1 MVADLQRTVGDQV
14 TLPPGYSLGWSGQFE
29 YLERAGAR
37 LAWVIPIALAIIFI
51 LIWTVFRDPGEV
63 AIILRSLPLALV
75 GGLWLIWLLGHA
87 GSVATLIGFIA
98 LGGLAAEFGV
108 ITLVYLRQAWS
119 RRPAA
124 GPPNSPR
131 PKPRSAGRGPAM
143 RPKAMT
149 VAVILAGCSRSSS
162 AKVPARKSCSASPPP
177 WSAA

>member
-1 MVADLQRTVGDQV
+1 AIHAGPPMLRSENARLTGYVYIDVAGRDLGSVVADLQRTVGDQV

-63 AIILRSLPLALV
+63 AIILLSLPLALV

-87 GSVATLIGFIA
+87 VSVATLIGFIA

-108 ITLVYLRQAWS
+108 I
-119 RRPAA
+119 
-124 GPPNSPR
+124 
-131 PKPRSAGRGPAM
+131 M
-143 RPKAMT
+143 
-149 VAVILAGCSRSSS
+149 
-162 AKVPARKSCSASPPP
+162 
-177 WSAA
+177 